1 MSTQQTNLK
10 GSLNQLESTL
20 DLYFVKKA
28 PALPAN
34 IKELIV
40 KFGPYL
46 VLLSIIVSVPAILTL
61 LGVGAFL
68 APFGYG
74 AGTGYGLNYTI
85 SILFLVVNV
94 VMMALALPGLF
105 KRTLS
110 SWKLVFYASLISIVS
125 SLAGFNF
132 VGALINAVI
141 SFYFLFQIKSYY
153 K

>member
-1 MSTQQTNLK
+1 MSNQQTNLK
-10 GSLNQLESTL
+10 GSFNQLESTL

-46 VLLSIIVSVPAILTL
+46 VLLSIIVSLPAILTL
-61 LGVGAFL
+61 LGLGAFL
-68 APFGYG
+68 MPFGYG
-74 AGTGYGLNYTI
+74 AGAGYGLNYTI
-85 SILFLVVNV
+85 SILFLLVNV

-110 SWKLVFYASLISIVS
+110 SWRLLFYASLLSIVS
-125 SLAGFNF
+125 SLVSFNF